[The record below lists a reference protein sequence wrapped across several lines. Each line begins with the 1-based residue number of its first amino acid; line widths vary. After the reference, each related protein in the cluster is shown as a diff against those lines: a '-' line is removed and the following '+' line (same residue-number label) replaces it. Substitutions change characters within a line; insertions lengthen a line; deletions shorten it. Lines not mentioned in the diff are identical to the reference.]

1 MKFSLKTAF
10 RFLMS
15 NKAQTFLIVLGIAV
29 GISVQ
34 LFISVLID
42 SLQKNLI
49 EKTIGNSPHITVTEM
64 SGGSVENYNE
74 IIDYTKKEA
83 DVSAYDIVTEG
94 PFFVLS
100 GSENISVLLRGISM
114 KDSIYNIKEK
124 IISGNIPEN
133 INEVIIGKDF
143 SEKYNINNGDKINF
157 LGFKGGLL
165 RKSATVT
172 GIFDFKVSNL
182 NSTWILTNNITA
194 YDFFG
199 VSNPNKIE
207 FQIKDIFNSDIYSE
221 NIKSNFSNTGIK
233 VSEWKEQNSDL
244 LSGLNGQ
251 SISSIMIQIFVIV
264 AVALGIASVLII
276 TVLQKS
282 KQIGILKAM
291 GLKNRQTST
300 IFIFEGLLLGFF
312 GAVIGIAIGMFL
324 LWGFST
330 FAVNPDKT
338 PIVKLYFGYRY
349 IIISSLVG
357 ILSSV
362 ISAIIPAGKSAKL
375 DPVEVIRNG

>member
-143 SEKYNINNGDKINF
+143 SEKYNINTGDKINF

-300 IFIFEGLLLGFF
+300 IFIFEGLLLGFSEP
-312 GAVIGIAIGMFL
+312 L
-324 LWGFST
+324 
-330 FAVNPDKT
+330 
-338 PIVKLYFGYRY
+338 
-349 IIISSLVG
+349 
-357 ILSSV
+357 
-362 ISAIIPAGKSAKL
+362 
-375 DPVEVIRNG
+375 

>member
-15 NKAQTFLIVLGIAV
+15 NKAQTFLIVLGIAI

-74 IIDYTKKEA
+74 IIDYTRKET

-143 SEKYNINNGDKINF
+143 SEKYNITTGDKINF
-157 LGFKGGLL
+157 LGFKRGLL

-172 GIFDFKVSNL
+172 GIFDFKVSSL

-207 FQIKDIFNSDIYSE
+207 FQIKDVFNSDIYSE
-221 NIKSNFSNTGIK
+221 NIKSNFSNKGIN